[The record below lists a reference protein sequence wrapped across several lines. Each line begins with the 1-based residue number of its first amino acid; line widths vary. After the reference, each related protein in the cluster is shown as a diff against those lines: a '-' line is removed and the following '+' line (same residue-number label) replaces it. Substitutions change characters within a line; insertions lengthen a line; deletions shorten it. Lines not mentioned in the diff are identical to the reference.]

1 MMSPASTRRRF
12 LALAAA
18 ALALAGRPALAD
30 TDPAAQRIQAFYDA
44 LLDSMKQAKSLGI
57 QGRYAKMAPVVAT
70 TFDVP
75 GLAKTACGG
84 AWDKIPAD
92 QQTAIATAFGRMV
105 AARYASEF
113 HDYSGQQFT
122 VDPNPLARN
131 ADKIVRSQLVPT
143 DDDPTSFDY
152 LMRGS
157 GNDWRIEDVYL
168 DGSISQL
175 AVWRSEFSSV
185 LASGGPDALLAKIK
199 SLGDQ
204 LLTGK

>member
-1 MMSPASTRRRF
+1 MMSIGPSRRRF
-12 LALAAA
+12 LGLAAA
-18 ALALAGRPALAD
+18 TLALAGRPAFAD
-30 TDPAAQRIQAFYDA
+30 TDPAAQRIQAFYDV
-44 LLDSMKQAKSLGI
+44 LLVSMKQGSSLGV
-57 QGRYAKMAPVVAT
+57 QGRYAKMAPAVQA
-70 TFDVP
+70 TFDIP
-75 GLAKTACGG
+75 GLAKIASGA

-92 QQTAIATAFGRMV
+92 QQTAITTAFARMV

-113 HDYSGQQFT
+113 KDYSGQQFT
-122 VDPNPLARN
+122 VDPTPLPRS

-157 GNDWRIEDVYL
+157 GSDWKVEDVYL

>member
-1 MMSPASTRRRF
+1 MMTIRPSRRRF

-18 ALALAGRPALAD
+18 AFALAGRPAFAD
-30 TDPAAQRIQAFYDA
+30 TDPAAQRIQAFYDV

-57 QGRYAKMAPVVAT
+57 KGRYDKLAPAVQAA
-70 TFDVP
+70 FDVP

-84 AWDKIPAD
+84 AWDKIPVD
-92 QQTAIATAFGRMV
+92 QQTAIVTAFGRMV

-113 HDYSGQQFT
+113 HDFSGEQFT
-122 VDPNPLARN
+122 VDPNPLPRN
-131 ADKIVRSQLVPT
+131 ADKIVRSQLVPVG
-143 DDDPTSFDY
+143 DDPTSFDY

-157 GNDWRIEDVYL
+157 ASDWKIEDVYL

-185 LASGGPDALLAKIK
+185 LATGGPDALLAKIK

>member
-1 MMSPASTRRRF
+1 MSIRPSRRRF
-12 LALAAA
+12 LAIAGAV
-18 ALALAGRPALAD
+18 LALAGRPAFAD
-30 TDPAAQRIQAFYDA
+30 MDPAAQRIQAFYDV
-44 LLDSMKQAKSLGI
+44 LLNSMKQAKSLGI
-57 QGRYAKMAPVVAT
+57 QGRYDKLAPVVEA
-70 TFDVP
+70 TFDVA
-75 GLAKTACGG
+75 GLAKTACGT
-84 AWDKIPAD
+84 AWAKIPAD
-92 QQTAIATAFGRMV
+92 QQTAIVTAFGRMV

-113 HDYSGQQFT
+113 HDYSGEQFT
-122 VDPNPLARN
+122 VDPNPLPRN
-131 ADKIVRSQLVPT
+131 ADKIIRSQLVPT

-157 GNDWRIEDVYL
+157 GSDWKIEDVYL

-185 LASGGPDALLAKIK
+185 LSSGGPDALLAKIK

>member
-1 MMSPASTRRRF
+1 MSIRPSRRRF
-12 LALAAA
+12 LAIAAAAA
-18 ALALAGRPALAD
+18 ALGGRPAFAD
-30 TDPAAQRIQAFYDA
+30 MDPAAQRIQAFYEV
-44 LLDSMKQAKSLGI
+44 LLNSMKQAKSLGI
-57 QGRYAKMAPVVAT
+57 QGRYDKLAPVVQA
-70 TFDVP
+70 TFDIL
-75 GLAKTACGG
+75 GLAKTACGS
-84 AWDKIPAD
+84 AWAKIPAD

-113 HDYSGQQFT
+113 HDFSGEQFT
-122 VDPNPLARN
+122 VDPNPLPRN
-131 ADKIVRSQLVPT
+131 ADKIVRSQFVPT

-157 GNDWRIEDVYL
+157 GGDWKIEDVYL

-185 LASGGPDALLAKIK
+185 LASGGPDALLSKIK

>member
-1 MMSPASTRRRF
+1 MSIRPSRRRF
-12 LALAAA
+12 LAIAAA
-18 ALALAGRPALAD
+18 VALAGQPAFAD
-30 TDPAAQRIQAFYDA
+30 LDPAAQRIQAFYGV
-44 LLDSMKQAKSLGI
+44 LLNSMKQAKSLGI
-57 QGRYAKMAPVVAT
+57 QGRYDKLAPVVQA

-75 GLAKTACGG
+75 GLAKTACGT
-84 AWDKIPAD
+84 AWAKIPAD

-113 HDYSGQQFT
+113 HDYSGEQFT
-122 VDPNPLARN
+122 VDPNPLPRN

-157 GNDWRIEDVYL
+157 GSDWKIEDIYL

>member
-18 ALALAGRPALAD
+18 ALALAGRPAFAD
-30 TDPAAQRIQAFYDA
+30 TDPAAQRIQAFYET
-44 LLDSMKQAKSLGI
+44 LLDSMKQGKSLGI

-75 GLAKTACGG
+75 GLAKTASGA

-92 QQTAIATAFGRMV
+92 QQTAIETAFGRMV

-122 VDPNPLARN
+122 VDPKPLPRN

-157 GNDWRIEDVYL
+157 GDDWKIEDVYL

>member
-1 MMSPASTRRRF
+1 MMSIRPSRRGF
-12 LALAAA
+12 LAMAGV
-18 ALALAGRPALAD
+18 ALVFAGRPAFAD
-30 TDPAAQRIQAFYDA
+30 TDPAAARIQAFYGV
-44 LLDSMKQAKSLGI
+44 LLDSMKQASSLGV
-57 QGRYAKMAPVVAT
+57 QGRYEKLAPVVET

-75 GLAKTACGG
+75 GLAKLACGA

-113 HDYSGQQFT
+113 KDYSGQQFT
-122 VDPNPLARN
+122 VDPNPVARN

-157 GNDWRIEDVYL
+157 GSDWKIEDVYL

-185 LASGGPDALLAKIK
+185 LASGGPSALLVKIK
-199 SLGDQ
+199 NLGDQ

>member
-1 MMSPASTRRRF
+1 MSIRPSRRRF
-12 LALAAA
+12 LAIAAAAA
-18 ALALAGRPALAD
+18 ALGGRPAFAD
-30 TDPAAQRIQAFYDA
+30 MDPAAQRIQAFYDV
-44 LLDSMKQAKSLGI
+44 LLNSMKQAKSLGI
-57 QGRYAKMAPVVAT
+57 QGRYDKLAPAVQVA
-70 TFDVP
+70 FDVP
-75 GLAKTACGG
+75 GLAKTACGTSW
-84 AWDKIPAD
+84 AKIPAD

-113 HDYSGQQFT
+113 HDYSGEQFT
-122 VDPNPLARN
+122 VDPNPLPRN
-131 ADKIVRSQLVPT
+131 ADKIVRSQMVPT

-152 LMRGS
+152 LMRGAGS
-157 GNDWRIEDVYL
+157 DWKIEDIYL

-185 LASGGPDALLAKIK
+185 LASGGPDALLTKIK

>member
-1 MMSPASTRRRF
+1 MMSIATSRRRF

-18 ALALAGRPALAD
+18 AVSLAGRPAFAD
-30 TDPAAQRIQAFYDA
+30 MDPAAQRIQAFYDV

-57 QGRYAKMAPVVAT
+57 QGRYDKLAPAVQAA
-70 TFDVP
+70 FDVP
-75 GLAKTACGG
+75 GLAKTASGT

-92 QQTAIATAFGRMV
+92 QQTAITTAFGRMV

-122 VDPNPLARN
+122 VDPNPLPRS
-131 ADKIVRSQLVPT
+131 ADKIVRSQFVPT
-143 DDDPTSFDY
+143 NDDPTSFDY

-157 GNDWRIEDVYL
+157 GSDWKIEDVYL